1 MLFGKTSPAEMR
13 KRTGLS
19 KATMFRNLALLSEA
33 GLVDK
38 EEDTTVS
45 DKRYSLQYYVRQD
58 LMALSKRMYSEEL
71 REYAKAVDRVQVL
84 NEWFATLKTL
94 PLTLNRLT
102 TQLMLSMRHPSPDGV
117 PDRCQKVIMALAYC
131 LEDVDDLQ
139 GLIGKL
145 GEFTKA
151 LDPYRSK
158 IGRDWKK
165 PLRKPVAIVMSVTA
179 LDPTETCDEPGARL
193 KDLEDL

>member
-131 LEDVDDLQ
+131 LEDVNDLQ
-139 GLIGKL
+139 GLIEKL

-179 LDPTETCDEPGARL
+179 LDPTETCNEPGARL